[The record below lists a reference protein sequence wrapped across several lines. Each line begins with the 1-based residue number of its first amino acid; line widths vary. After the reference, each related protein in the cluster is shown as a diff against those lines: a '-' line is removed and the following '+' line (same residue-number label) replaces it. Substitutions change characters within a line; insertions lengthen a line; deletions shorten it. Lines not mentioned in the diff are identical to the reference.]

1 MPKSLSLDLENYRP
15 ELVGTNSNGQIEPQA
30 LLEGGFVRVCYEGMR
45 DTDRIHLFWE
55 ALEGEYAPIDPLYGV
70 DEGCVEFHISPF
82 YVSVRIDR
90 YTHFHYIVTRDEEDF
105 QSPTA
110 EVYIRWPKGL
120 PTPTF
125 VQASND
131 ILDLSLLCDEDPI
144 VRVDPW
150 IFMDPI
156 QVAQL
161 YVSGTKF
168 DDSDFYERFFLGENI
183 TEQDVQNGWTRQLP
197 LALLKQLKHGST
209 LVPILDVNFN
219 GPGTDTFRLFPAKPL
234 TVLTEPHLDLIE
246 PKVLEAVEVSPGKF
260 SINPI
265 NTLNGATLR
274 VSYEHM
280 CPCDWV
286 CPSWEGA
293 PGAGSPALECKR
305 ADSHEFV
312 DFTVPPSA
320 ISANFNGQVTA
331 GYTVR
336 RDGETWPSPPLEL
349 DILGITG
356 LPKPGLEEATGDVL
370 DLNTFA
376 DSATAVVPKWDY
388 AAVGQC
394 CWMWITG
401 TREDGNPSRIDVL
414 MGEPLTAQWLSD
426 GVDIQV
432 ARDELEQLKD
442 CSEFELHFA
451 VNFNDACELASAVEF
466 PFKTFSI
473 EQEAMDLPPPTVLQA
488 VGSNLTVYNGK
499 NGVTLRVKYPLI
511 NDRHQITVFWKRS
524 DGTDLPLASKP
535 GNSSLGYTDFAIPR
549 EAVIRGIGK
558 TVTINYTVASLC
570 KLQTSEDLELV
581 ISVPVRLPTPVI
593 TQATPPATDGG
604 ILDLAT
610 FTGDANVEVAPWW
623 FILPG
628 QTVWLR
634 AIGTK
639 AAGGDH
645 VITVYLGKVVSAE
658 EVSAGLADLLKRTEL
673 EQLRDGSELTV
684 TCKVAA
690 DGSTHESA
698 AVVFPS
704 LTVELRRPLYDFT
717 PFSAGWNAWY
727 PGWAANGEMVLSY
740 QLSRYCVKNGTA
752 SVAYRGPVLQKVY
765 SGLRVGHRYEFSILA
780 CSYNG
785 ASPLPR
791 LSLMAG
797 SQQVAPITYFSQYWS
812 SLQGFFVAN
821 ATSMTLAVHSHEE
834 TGQSG
839 NDYAITNILVKG

>member
-1 MPKSLSLDLENYRP
+1 MSNQSVVAITPDIT
-15 ELVGTNSNGQIEPQA
+15 LVEAVNGRLNPMDA
-30 LLEGGFVRVCYEGMR
+30 MSGATVRICYEGMSE
-45 DTDRIHLFWE
+45 TDEIWVYWASRPFGGFESFGPKNGVAQGCVDVLIPPYFVGLRINRFAEFYCVIRRSGEDSRFDGERVVVTLPFNNLYPPHILQ
-55 ALEGEYAPIDPLYGV
+55 AIEGE
-70 DEGCVEFHISPF
+70 
-82 YVSVRIDR
+82 
-90 YTHFHYIVTRDEEDF
+90 
-105 QSPTA
+105 
-110 EVYIRWPKGL
+110 
-120 PTPTF
+120 
-125 VQASND
+125 
-131 ILDLSLLCDEDPI
+131 LDLSILCGKDPE
-144 VRVDPW
+144 VRVAPW
-150 IFMDPI
+150 PFMDPI
-156 QVAQL
+156 QIVL
-161 YVSGTKF
+161 LRLRGTSA
-168 DDSDFYERFFLGENI
+168 DDSFYSKQFFLN
-183 TEQDVQNGWTRQLP
+183 EQVSEAELSTGWMRLLP
-197 LALLKQLKHGST
+197 LDELKGLKHGSRLN
-209 LVPILDVNFN
+209 LVFEVGFN
-219 GPGTDTFRLFPAKPL
+219 GPGDSAFRLFPDTAL
-234 TVLTEPHLDLIE
+234 TILTKPHLDLIE
-246 PKVLEAVEVSPGKF
+246 PTVPEAVEVSPGKF
-260 SINPI
+260 LLNPV
-265 NTLNGATLR
+265 NTTQGATIS

-286 CPSWEGA
+286 CPVWEGA
-293 PGAGSPALECKR
+293 PGNGSPALDCKR
-305 ADSHEFV
+305 ADSHELVEFA
-312 DFTVPPSA
+312 VPPSA
-320 ISANFNGQVTA
+320 ISANFNGQVTVS
-331 GYTVR
+331 YTVQR
-336 RDGETWPSPPLEL
+336 EGETWPSPPLKL

-356 LPKPGLEEATGDVL
+356 QPKPGLEEATGDVL
-370 DLNTFA
+370 DLNTFP
-376 DSATAVVPKWDY
+376 DSATAVVPTWDY

-401 TREDGNPSRIDVL
+401 THEDGNPSRIDVL

-432 ARDELEQLKD
+432 SRDELKQLKD

-466 PFKTFSI
+466 PVKTFSI

-623 FILPG
+623 FILLG

-634 AIGTK
+634 AVGTK
-639 AAGGDH
+639 ALGGVH
-645 VITVYLGKVVSAE
+645 TINVYLGKVVSAD

-673 EQLRDGSELTV
+673 EQLRDGSDLTV

-690 DGSTHESA
+690 DGSAHESA
-698 AVVFPS
+698 AVIFPS

-717 PFSAGWNAWY
+717 PFSAGWNAWVA
-727 PGWAANGEMVLSY
+727 GWAANGEMVLSY
-740 QLSRYCVKNGTA
+740 QLGRNCVKNGTA
-752 SVAYRGPVLQKVY
+752 SIAYAGSVLLKTY

-785 ASPLPR
+785 ASPLPK
-791 LSLMAG
+791 LSLVAG
-797 SQQVAPITYFSQYWS
+797 GQSLTGITTFYQSWS
-812 SLQGFFVAN
+812 TLQGFFVAN
-821 ATSMTLAVHSHEE
+821 ATSMTLEVYSHEQN
-834 TGQSG
+834 GQSG

>member
-1 MPKSLSLDLENYRP
+1 MSKSLPDIVEFPKP
-15 ELVGTNSNGQIEPQA
+15 ELVEAEGATQVDPLKLLNGATCRVCYDDMLSTDLIMLRWWLGGDKYAPIEPQYGVDA
-30 LLEGGFVRVCYEGMR
+30 GCVDFHV
-45 DTDRIHLFWE
+45 
-55 ALEGEYAPIDPLYGV
+55 DPLYV
-70 DEGCVEFHISPF
+70 SQRLDAYPEIS
-82 YVSVRIDR
+82 
-90 YTHFHYIVTRDEEDF
+90 YIVTRNGEDIPS
-105 QSPTA
+105 Q
-110 EVYIRWPKGL
+110 VQNRVRINL
-120 PTPTF
+120 PTNFPKPTLM
-125 VQASND
+125 QAQD
-131 ILDLSLLCDEDPI
+131 GVLDLSLLCCQDPVI
-144 VRVDPW
+144 WVEPW
-150 IFMDPI
+150 VFIDPI
-156 QVAQL
+156 QTVKL
-161 YVSGTKF
+161 YVYGKKKDGT
-168 DDSDFYERFFLGENI
+168 RFRELFFEDEQV
-183 TEQDVQNGWTRQLP
+183 TEDEVQNGWSRTLP
-197 LALLKQLKHGST
+197 LAMLKELEHGST
-209 LVPILDVNFN
+209 LHLQFDVNFHVYR
-219 GPGTDTFRLFPAKPL
+219 FFPYL
-234 TVLTEPHLDLIE
+234 EVTLLTEDHLDLIE

-305 ADSHEFV
+305 ADSREFV

-401 TREDGNPSRIDVL
+401 THEDGNPSRINVL

-432 ARDELEQLKD
+432 ARDELKQLKD

-466 PFKTFSI
+466 PVKTFSI

-610 FTGDANVEVAPWW
+610 FSKDANVEVAPWW

-690 DGSTHESA
+690 DGSAHESA

-740 QLSRYCVKNGTA
+740 QLNRYCVKNGTA
-752 SVAYRGPVLQKVY
+752 SVAYIGPVLQKVY

-797 SQQVAPITYFSQYWS
+797 SQQVAAITYFSQYWS
-812 SLQGFFVAN
+812 TLQGSFTAN
-821 ATSMTLAVHSHEE
+821 ATSMTLAVHSHEKD
-834 TGQSG
+834 GQSG